1 MVVADLD
8 EVQYDL
14 EVDGAQ
20 VRRQLARKIWE
31 RGGWATVVVHYQER
45 TEDGEWK
52 PAKVALLRFRKMH
65 DAWKKQAGLTLS
77 QTEANDLAATLAGW
91 TDGALNTGDDDGDER
106 EDP

>member
-8 EVQYDL
+8 DVQYDL

-31 RGGWATVVVHYQER
+31 RGGWATVIVHFQER
-45 TEDGEWK
+45 TEVGEWK

-65 DAWKKQAGLTLS
+65 DAWKKQAALTLS
-77 QTEANDLAATLAGW
+77 QRDASDLAATITGW
-91 TDGALNTGDDDGDER
+91 TGGASDDGD
-106 EDP
+106 DPDEA